1 MKYTVTSETQ
11 KIEEKTGYIY
21 NTSAVNKILLL
32 DEMGVFI
39 PIYPEERFPFN
50 IQDHESLYLKTWD
63 KEKTVIVN
71 VLSCSYSPGIR
82 TTVATS
88 IPQNSVTKLIKSQ
101 EVYVK

>member
-71 VLSCSYSPGIR
+71 VLSCSYSPAIR
-82 TTVATS
+82 NKVSTS
-88 IPQNSVTKLIKSQ
+88 IPQSSTPVLNKNQ

>member
-1 MKYTVTSETQ
+1 MKYTVTSQNQ

-21 NTSAVNKILLL
+21 NTSSINKILLL

-39 PIYPEERFPFN
+39 PIYPGERFPFN

-63 KEKTVIVN
+63 KEKTVVVN

-82 TTVATS
+82 TTVAAS
-88 IPQNSVTKLIKSQ
+88 IPQNSVSKLIKSQ